1 MTWARP
7 TRSVWRAMAIALW
20 VAAIATV
27 AAAVWL
33 PYDVPDAPAAAAD
46 VPSTRPATAPAAV
59 TFDDVLDLN
68 LRRPL
73 VDPPTTGPAAAV
85 ALVPTGPDVRLAGIV
100 AEPGHSFA
108 VFVTPSGSTEV
119 RAVGQRAGGTEVL
132 AISPAA
138 VTVRF
143 DGRTTTLRLAASRS
157 Q

>member
-33 PYDVPDAPAAAAD
+33 PYDVPEAPPAAID
-46 VPSTRPATAPAAV
+46 VPATRPATAPTAV
-59 TFDDVLDLN
+59 TFDDVLDLD
-68 LRRPL
+68 LRRQL
-73 VDPPTTGPAAAV
+73 VDPPATGPASAV

-108 VFVTPSGSTEV
+108 VFVTPTGSTEV
-119 RAVGQRAGGTEVL
+119 RAVGQRTGGTEVL

-138 VTVRF
+138 VTVRC
-143 DGRTTTLRLAASRS
+143 DGRTTTLRLAPSKP